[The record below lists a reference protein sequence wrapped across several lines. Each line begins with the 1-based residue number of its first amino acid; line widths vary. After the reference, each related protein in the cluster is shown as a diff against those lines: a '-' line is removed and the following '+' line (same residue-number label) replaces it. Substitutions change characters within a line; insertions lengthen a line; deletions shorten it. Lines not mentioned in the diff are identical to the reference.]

1 MNYVSLSI
9 AEFKDLKN
17 ANHLIIDTR
26 PADEFLNGFV
36 PGSVNL
42 PLDGDITDWAGRL
55 LATDTQ
61 IILVTEPEQETKSLA
76 ELNKAGLLQ
85 IAGYL
90 DGGFAAWQQGDE
102 ETDLVIGVEADELIM
117 DIPFD
122 ENLLVIDVRFPDE
135 FEAAHLKDA
144 INLPLDEMTD
154 IAELANFEENQN
166 LYLHSMGTNRAS
178 TAASLMKRQ
187 GYHNL
192 RVIEGGF
199 VAISR
204 ESKAEIV
211 KASSK

>member
-1 MNYVSLSI
+1 MHYTSLSLSQ
-9 AEFKDLKN
+9 FKDLKD
-17 ANHLIIDTR
+17 ANHVIIDTR
-26 PADEFLNGFV
+26 PADEFLNGFI
-36 PGSVNL
+36 PGSINL
-42 PLDGDITDWAGRL
+42 PLDGDLTDWAGRL
-55 LATDTQ
+55 LATDTNL
-61 IILVTEPEQETKSLA
+61 ILVTEAEQELKSLA
-76 ELNKAGLLQ
+76 ELNKAGLAQ
-85 IAGYL
+85 VAGYL
-90 DGGFAAWQQGDE
+90 DGGFATWKAAGE

-135 FEAAHLKDA
+135 FEAAHLKSA
-144 INLPLDEMTD
+144 INLPLEEMTD

-166 LYLHSMGTNRAS
+166 LYLHSMGSNRAS
-178 TAASLMKRQ
+178 TAASLMKRH

-211 KASSK
+211 KGSSK